1 MDTIPKYLVFLLAGG
16 MSLLLF
22 KEAVAFIKWAI
33 RTIAK
38 LSGKPNP
45 APAITVSQGNMEQ
58 KVNVEQGR
66 ENPGDIKYEML
77 EKIFDCTDDTNKA
90 VGLLAVEMATMKTQV
105 GFMAKAQGDQNGDIK
120 DMKKSLTGMKE
131 ECAKRLL
138 SCERRFSGLHEKIV
152 EEPNRK

>member
-22 KEAVAFIKWAI
+22 KEAVAFVKWAI
-33 RTIAK
+33 RA
-38 LSGKPNP
+38 LGNGKTKTTP
-45 APAITVSQGNMEQ
+45 AVSQAVEQ
-58 KVNVEQGR
+58 KVNVEQGK

-77 EKIFDCTDDTNKA
+77 EKIFDCTSDTNKA
-90 VGLLAVEMATMKTQV
+90 VGELAVEVATMKTQV
-105 GFMAKAQGDQNGDIK
+105 SFMAKAQGDQNGDIK

-131 ECAKRLL
+131 ECSERLL

-152 EEPNRK
+152 EEIK

>member
-22 KEAVAFIKWAI
+22 KEAVAFVKWAI

-66 ENPGDIKYEML
+66 ENPGDIK
-77 EKIFDCTDDTNKA
+77 
-90 VGLLAVEMATMKTQV
+90 
-105 GFMAKAQGDQNGDIK
+105 
-120 DMKKSLTGMKE
+120 
-131 ECAKRLL
+131 
-138 SCERRFSGLHEKIV
+138 
-152 EEPNRK
+152 